1 MAISP
6 NFAVSPTVTVPAA
19 YAGGAG
25 EYQKWL
31 AQLELQYASMLNQ
44 SQQRGA
50 DRSTALF
57 GQVLDNAFTQGR
69 MSTNAAL
76 QDVIANNAAVRRQG
90 LEQIRFQNA
99 RQLIQDRA
107 DADIETANAI
117 QGFRERSGYAQN
129 AIQTRAAI
137 DQSLGSVDVSSLTP
151 EGQHLH
157 SALQRD
163 LSALD
168 RDFQTGKIRPRDYFL
183 GLSNV
188 AGRARQLASPRFIA
202 QKPPSVKEMIDSGEI
217 YFDDQRNLVIRK
229 DPRNPSG
236 LMVSTY
242 NQNEAAR
249 YESGKGI
256 GDTWV
261 EPGAGIVTRTKNGEV
276 KVLTPAQEIL
286 EKAEESMIADGL
298 SRAENPEFYDKELQ
312 ERFIKRMNILLGE
325 NVEQAGQPQEA
336 EAPTQNQPIQTL
348 TDNQPVP
355 DESLWLQPWTPEN
368 GEQFRSIIMNDPGFR
383 ERAAASSRLAY
394 EKLIDPATASDVPV
408 EQVVLA
414 DAFRIA
420 TGTDTPL
427 QQKIQLPE
435 ATDETIRSYLQ
446 AGRTIMSMRP
456 DGKGM
461 GQLLSAYLA
470 EINRRIAEYRAK
482 KTGIAEP

>member
-76 QDVIANNAAVRRQG
+76 QDVLASNAAVRRQG

-107 DADIETANAI
+107 VADIETANAI
-117 QGFRERSGYAQN
+117 QGFRDRSDYARN

-137 DQSLGSVDVSSLTP
+137 DQSLGSINPSVLTP

-157 SALQRD
+157 SAIQRD

-168 RDFQTGKIRPRDYFL
+168 RDFQAGKIRPRDYFL

-188 AGRARQLASPRFIA
+188 AGRARQLSSPRFLA
-202 QKPPSVKEMIDSGEI
+202 QKPPTVKEMIDSGEI

-229 DPRNPSG
+229 DPRNPNG
-236 LMVSTY
+236 LMVSSYTP
-242 NQNEAAR
+242 NEAGR
-249 YESGKGI
+249 YEPGKGI
-256 GDTWV
+256 GDTWFQ
-261 EPGAGIVTRTKNGEV
+261 PGAGIVTRTKNGEI
-276 KVLTPAQEIL
+276 KVITSSQEVL
-286 EKAEESMIADGL
+286 EKVEEAMVNEGW
-298 SRAENPEFYDKELQ
+298 SRAEDPIAYDRELEERYRKRLELLQVNQQ
-312 ERFIKRMNILLGE
+312 EQDGTGQEEQVGPQNIQTLSE
-325 NVEQAGQPQEA
+325 
-336 EAPTQNQPIQTL
+336 NQPI
-348 TDNQPVP
+348 P
-355 DESLWLQPWTPEN
+355 DESVWLQPWTPEN
-368 GEQFRSIIMNDPGFR
+368 AEQFRSTIMNDDGFR
-383 ERAAASSRLAY
+383 MRAAASARLAY
-394 EKLIDPATASDVPV
+394 EKLIDPSTSWDVPV

-427 QQKIQLPE
+427 PRKIRLPE
-435 ATDETIRSYLQ
+435 ATDETIRSYII
-446 AGRTIMSMRP
+446 AGKTIMSMRP

-461 GQLLSAYLA
+461 GQLLSEYLA

-482 KTGIAEP
+482 KTGVQQP